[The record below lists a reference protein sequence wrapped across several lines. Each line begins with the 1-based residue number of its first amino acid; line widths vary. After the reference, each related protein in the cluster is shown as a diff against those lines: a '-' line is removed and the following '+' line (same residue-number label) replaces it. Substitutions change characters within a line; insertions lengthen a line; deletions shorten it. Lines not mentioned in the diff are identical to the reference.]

1 MNTMRKLLLPLLLAA
16 GSANAALIDNGT
28 SMIDTATGLKW
39 LDLTQTQGMSWNA
52 SLASSFVTVEGYAHA
67 TETQVITLFTNAGF
81 LTTNNVNNVLNNPAA
96 STLLAYLGCTQF
108 CNTVNATG
116 RGFAYLNGTFTTRPN
131 YHLSGLGA
139 GAATLSLQ
147 SSNFNLVDPT
157 AGHFLVKVVPVPAAV
172 WLFGSALGVMGV
184 MRRKCNTCICRKTA
198 RPVSD

>member
-1 MNTMRKLLLPLLLAA
+1 MKKIPALLLMLVV

-28 SMIDTATGLKW
+28 SMIDTGTGLQW
-39 LDLTQTQGMSWNA
+39 LDLTQTQSMSWNT
-52 SLASSFVTVEGYAHA
+52 SLASSFVTVDGYTHA

-96 STLLAYLGCTQF
+96 NTLLAFLGCTQF

-116 RGFAYLNGTFTTRPN
+116 RGFADWNGTFTTRPN

-139 GAATLSLQ
+139 GAATTSLL
-147 SSNFNLVDPT
+147 SSNLDLVDAT

-172 WLFGSALGVMGV
+172 WLFGSAIGLMGV
-184 MRRKCNTCICRKTA
+184 MRRKL
-198 RPVSD
+198 SS